1 MVFALQLI
9 GKCDDDTDN
18 TTDVFVELESDIN
31 VYRIPA
37 IVQTVNGTLL
47 AFAEGRTGGD
57 CAHKAI
63 VLKRSMDMG
72 KTWGTLQVSIEFF
85 GRTKDFSSVK

>member
-1 MVFALQLI
+1 M
-9 GKCDDDTDN
+9 DDTEN
-18 TTDVFVELESDIN
+18 TTDVFVEHESDIN

-47 AFAEGRTGGD
+47 AFAEGRSELSD
-57 CAHKAI
+57 CRHKAI

-72 KTWGTLQVSIEFF
+72 KTWGDLQV
-85 GRTKDFSSVK
+85 R